1 MIELLTKEKMNE
13 LSLMQDV
20 HIIIANEEAKVFSQ
34 KILSFIQNNQFLNK
48 LFFVEDDSMEY
59 LNYFLNSF
67 YFHLKINN
75 GESLFSLF
83 PALQKNEEI
92 EKSLLEN
99 YEDNFDFNQKEV
111 IFKNNIILLKDQ
123 NIHENINY
131 LLELQV
137 EYEEPYE
144 DWILEENFKL
154 MVNGKDLKENQQHF
168 IALFEEMKQYLPN

>member
-1 MIELLTKEKMNE
+1 MIELLTKEKINE
-13 LSLMQDV
+13 LSLMQDA

-34 KILSFIQNNQFLNK
+34 KILSFIKNNQFLNE
-48 LFFVEDDSMEY
+48 LFFIEDDSMEY

-83 PALQKNEEI
+83 PVIQKNEKT

-99 YEDNFDFNQKEV
+99 YEDNFDFNKKET
-111 IFKNNIILLKDQ
+111 IFKNNLILLKEE
-123 NIHENINY
+123 NIDKNINY
-131 LLELQV
+131 LLELRV

-154 MVNGKDLKENQQHF
+154 IVNGKDLKENQRSF
-168 IALFEEMKQYLPN
+168 IALFEEMKQYLSN

>member
-1 MIELLTKEKMNE
+1 MIELLTKEKMNK

-83 PALQKNEEI
+83 HALQKNEEI

-154 MVNGKDLKENQQHF
+154 IVNGKDLKENQQHF